1 MFDSLFLKE
10 HSTKQRI
17 MYRLFEF
24 IKRIYVLVIFLFL
37 EGMALFTY
45 ATSTP
50 YTEAK
55 ILARTT
61 ATGAAISGAIS
72 DVGHFFSLTTENR
85 ALNERIAELSA
96 QLEDVEYTEESAVTE
111 SEDHRFKYRAA
122 RVVSMTTN
130 RPQNHIVLDR
140 GSLDG
145 VSKDMGVVTPNNE
158 LVGYVLSCTEHYSI
172 VQSMLNTEFNTG
184 GCLVDNGNVCVIGW
198 DGSSKYRVQAMD
210 LSVYSEPH
218 EGMAVEV
225 RSERLP
231 EGVLIGHIEGF
242 ELNNTQTAYRATI
255 AVAAKMSMLNNV
267 LIVENTHSGELEEL
281 HRQVGKR

>member
-1 MFDSLFLKE
+1 MQDSLSLNNE
-10 HSTKQRI
+10 
-17 MYRLFEF
+17 MYRLLEF
-24 IKRIYVLVIFLFL
+24 IKRIYVFVIFLFL
-37 EGMALFTY
+37 ESMALLHY

-61 ATGAAISGAIS
+61 AAGAAISGAIS
-72 DVGHFFSLTTENR
+72 DVGHFFSLPAQNR
-85 ALNERIAELSA
+85 ELTARIAELSA
-96 QLEDVEYTEESAVTE
+96 VLDDVGQVAGVVVDSV
-111 SEDHRFKYRAA
+111 DHHFKYHAA

-145 VSKDMGVVTPNNE
+145 ISKDMGVVTPNNE

-172 VQSMLNTEFNTG
+172 VQSMLNTQFNTG

-198 DGSSKYRVQAMD
+198 DGSSRYQVQAKD
-210 LSVYSEPH
+210 LSVYSEPQR
-218 EGMAVEV
+218 GMAVEV

-231 EGVLIGHIEGF
+231 EGVLIGTIDEF
-242 ELNNTQTAYRATI
+242 KLNNTQTAYSATI
-255 AVAAKMSMLNNV
+255 TIAAKMGMLDNV
-267 LIVENTHSGELEEL
+267 LIVENTRALELDEL
-281 HRQVGKR
+281 HKQVEGKR

>member
-96 QLEDVEYTEESAVTE
+96 QLEDVEYTEEYAVTE

-145 VSKDMGVVTPNNE
+145 VAKDMGVVTPNNE

-231 EGVLIGHIEGF
+231 EGVLIGHIEDF

>member
-1 MFDSLFLKE
+1 MLDSLFLNK
-10 HSTKQRI
+10 I
-17 MYRLFEF
+17 MYRLLEF

-45 ATSTP
+45 ATSSP

-72 DVGHFFSLTTENR
+72 EVGHFFSLTAENR
-85 ALNERIAELSA
+85 ILTERIAELSA
-96 QLEDVEYTEESAVTE
+96 NLEEYERTEADAVID
-111 SEDHRFKYRAA
+111 SDDHRFKYRAA

-130 RPQNHIVLDR
+130 RPQNHIILDR

-145 VSKDMGVVTPNNE
+145 VAKDMGVVTPNNE
-158 LVGYVLSCTEHYSI
+158 LVGYVVSCTEHYSI

-218 EGMAVEV
+218 VGMAVEV

-231 EGVLIGHIEGF
+231 EGVLIGHIEEF
-242 ELNNTQTAYRATI
+242 KLNNTQTAYRATI
-255 AVAAKMSMLNNV
+255 AIAAKMSMLDNV
-267 LIVENTHSGELEEL
+267 LIVENTHFGELEEL
-281 HRQVGKR
+281 HRQVGDKR

>member
-111 SEDHRFKYRAA
+111 GEDHRFKYRAA

-231 EGVLIGHIEGF
+231 EGVLIGYIEDF

>member
-1 MFDSLFLKE
+1 MQDSLSLNNE
-10 HSTKQRI
+10 
-17 MYRLFEF
+17 MYRLLEF
-24 IKRIYVLVIFLFL
+24 IKRIYVFVIFLFL
-37 EGMALFTY
+37 ESMALLHY

-61 ATGAAISGAIS
+61 AAGAAISGAIS
-72 DVGHFFSLTTENR
+72 DVGHFFSLPAQNR
-85 ALNERIAELSA
+85 ELTARIAELSA
-96 QLEDVEYTEESAVTE
+96 VLGDVEQEVSVTVD
-111 SEDHRFKYRAA
+111 SVDHHFKYHAA

-145 VSKDMGVVTPNNE
+145 ISKDMGVVTPNNE

-172 VQSMLNTEFNTG
+172 VQSMLNTQFNTG

-198 DGSSKYRVQAMD
+198 DGSSRYQVQAKD
-210 LSVYSEPH
+210 LSVYSEPQR
-218 EGMAVEV
+218 GMAVEV

-231 EGVLIGHIEGF
+231 EGVLIGTIDEF
-242 ELNNTQTAYRATI
+242 KLNNTQTAYSATI
-255 AVAAKMSMLNNV
+255 TIAAKMGMLDNV
-267 LIVENTHSGELEEL
+267 LIVENTRALELDEL
-281 HRQVGKR
+281 HKQVEGKR

>member
-1 MFDSLFLKE
+1 
-10 HSTKQRI
+10 
-17 MYRLFEF
+17 MYRLLEF

-37 EGMALFTY
+37 EGVALFTY
-45 ATSTP
+45 ATSSP

-72 DVGHFFSLTTENR
+72 NVGHFFSLTTENR
-85 ALNERIAELSA
+85 ILTERIAELNANIEEYERTEADAVISD
-96 QLEDVEYTEESAVTE
+96 EDS
-111 SEDHRFKYRAA
+111 RFKYHAA

-130 RPQNHIVLDR
+130 RPQNHIILDR

-145 VSKDMGVVTPNNE
+145 IAKDMGVVTPNNE

-172 VQSMLNTEFNTG
+172 VQSMLNTQFNTG

-198 DGSSKYRVQAMD
+198 DGSSKYKVQAMD

-218 EGMAVEV
+218 EGLAVEV

-231 EGVLIGHIEGF
+231 EGVLIGHIEEF
-242 ELNNTQTAYRATI
+242 KLNNTQTAYSATI
-255 AVAAKMSMLNNV
+255 AIAAKMSMLDNV
-267 LIVENTHSGELEEL
+267 LIVENTYSGELEEL
-281 HRQVGKR
+281 HIQVGDNR

>member
-37 EGMALFTY
+37 EGIALFTY

-96 QLEDVEYTEESAVTE
+96 QLEDVEYTEEYAVTE

-231 EGVLIGHIEGF
+231 EGVLIGHIEDF

>member
-1 MFDSLFLKE
+1 
-10 HSTKQRI
+10 
-17 MYRLFEF
+17 MYRLLEF

-37 EGMALFTY
+37 EGMALLTY

-55 ILARTT
+55 ILARTS

-72 DVGHFFSLTTENR
+72 DVGHFFSLTSENR
-85 ALNERIAELSA
+85 VLTERIAELSA
-96 QLEDVEYTEESAVTE
+96 ELMDVERGQNAAAAVS
-111 SEDHRFKYRAA
+111 SEDHRFKYHAA

-130 RPQNHIVLDR
+130 RPQNHIILDR

-145 VSKDMGVVTPNNE
+145 IAKDMGVITPQNE
-158 LVGYVLSCTEHYSI
+158 LVGYVASCTEHYSI

-198 DGSSKYRVQAMD
+198 DAKSKYHVKAMD

-218 EGMAVEV
+218 VGMAIEV

-231 EGVLIGHIEGF
+231 EGVLIGHIEKF
-242 ELNNTQTAYRATI
+242 ELNNTQTAYSAKI
-255 AVAAKMSMLNNV
+255 EIAAKMNMLDNV
-267 LIVENTHSGELEEL
+267 LIVENVHSGELDEL
-281 HRQVGKR
+281 HRSVGDKR

>member
-1 MFDSLFLKE
+1 
-10 HSTKQRI
+10 

-37 EGMALFTY
+37 EGMALLTY

-55 ILARTT
+55 ILARTS

-72 DVGHFFSLTTENR
+72 DVGHYFSLATQNRELTER
-85 ALNERIAELSA
+85 VALLSA
-96 QLEDVEYTEESAVTE
+96 KLAEMESMEEGFVADSLDGHYRYHSA
-111 SEDHRFKYRAA
+111 S
-122 RVVSMTTN
+122 VVSTTTN
-130 RPQNHIVLDR
+130 RPKNHIILDR

-145 VSKDMGVVTPNNE
+145 IAKDMGVVTPNNE

-172 VQSMLNTEFNTG
+172 VQSLLNVDFNTG

-198 DGSSKYRVQAMD
+198 DGSSKYEVQAMD

-218 EGMAVEV
+218 KGMAVEV

-231 EGVLIGHIEGF
+231 EGVLIGHIEEF
-242 ELNNTQTAYRATI
+242 KLNNTQTAYSATI
-255 AVAAKMSMLNNV
+255 SIAAKMSTLDNV
-267 LIVENTHSGELEEL
+267 LIVENTRSGELEEL
-281 HRQVGKR
+281 HKQVGDNR

>member
-1 MFDSLFLKE
+1 
-10 HSTKQRI
+10 
-17 MYRLFEF
+17 MYRLLEF

-37 EGMALFTY
+37 ESMALLNY

-55 ILARTT
+55 ILARTS
-61 ATGAAISGAIS
+61 AAGAAISGAIS
-72 DVGHFFSLTTENR
+72 DVGHFFSLPAQNRLLTER
-85 ALNERIAELSA
+85 VATLSA
-96 QLEDVEYTEESAVTE
+96 ALGDVEHTEGVVTD
-111 SEDHRFKYRAA
+111 SIDHHFKYHAA

-145 VSKDMGVVTPNNE
+145 IAKDMGVVTPNNE

-172 VQSMLNTEFNTG
+172 VQSMLNTQFNTG

-198 DGSSKYRVQAMD
+198 DGSSRYEVQAKD
-210 LSVYSEPH
+210 LSVYSEP
-218 EGMAVEV
+218 EAGMAVEV

-231 EGVLIGHIEGF
+231 AGVMIGTIERF
-242 ELNNTQTAYRATI
+242 ELNNTQTAYSATI
-255 AVAAKMSMLNNV
+255 SIAAKMSMLDNV
-267 LIVENTHSGELEEL
+267 LVVENVHASELDEL
-281 HRQVGKR
+281 YKQAEGKK